1 MTPQQRPSKLYMVS
15 YREVVVCTV
24 LVDAS
29 SKKEA
34 IALVRDGEGDKVG
47 FDVDDTVQR
56 TRFEAR
62 LDATEQSEALVTLRD
77 VREGAGS

>member
-1 MTPQQRPSKLYMVS
+1 MSTRQRPSKLYMVS
-15 YREVVVCTV
+15 YREVVVSTV

-62 LDATEQSEALVTLRD
+62 LDATEQPEALAKLHDITD
-77 VREGAGS
+77 EAAS